1 MKSTK
6 TLMCAMAVGAM
17 IFAAGKASAVLGVFN
32 VSGVAYGNSN
42 NIVTNSIV
50 SPDVPGTGVYKEKII
65 KHAFYTKTVLK
76 LLANATG
83 NGWFTNKASRLVY
96 DPDAYNE
103 AATAW
108 YNDQFE
114 YDDDVYGI
122 FYVTNTTS
130 HDVYRLDG
138 YDEEESYYS
147 YVEFDSYDWELG
159 FWDNAALGEN
169 YARSYVENDNKNTYS
184 SMDRTFGLLYIHDD
198 PYDFDI
204 ADYPYGIFDENDNA
218 FIIRGLGVFKYGYNS
233 TDETESFHLRGSGDG
248 YFLDSYES
256 YPAIKGIVTFKGK
269 GQREGG

>member
-1 MKSTK
+1 MKSNK
-6 TLMCAMAVGAM
+6 ILMCALAVGAM
-17 IFAAGKASAVLGVFN
+17 IFAADKASAVLGVVN
-32 VSGVAYGNSN
+32 VSCVVLSDSN
-42 NIVTNSIV
+42 HVDV
-50 SPDVPGTGVYKEKII
+50 SVVPDVPGTGVYKEKII
-65 KHAFYTKTVLK
+65 KHAFNTKRVLK
-76 LLANATG
+76 ILADATG
-83 NGWFTNKASRLVY
+83 NGWFTNKASRLAY
-96 DPDAYNE
+96 DPAYNE

-108 YNDQFE
+108 YEDEFE
-114 YDDDVYGI
+114 NGDDVYGI